1 MDIGPVRRILK
12 VEPEPYPL
20 GHPENDPEEPS
31 PLKVPELEPALNP

>member
-1 MDIGPVRRILK
+1 MDIGPIKRILK

-31 PLKVPELEPALNP
+31 PVKEPVLVPSP